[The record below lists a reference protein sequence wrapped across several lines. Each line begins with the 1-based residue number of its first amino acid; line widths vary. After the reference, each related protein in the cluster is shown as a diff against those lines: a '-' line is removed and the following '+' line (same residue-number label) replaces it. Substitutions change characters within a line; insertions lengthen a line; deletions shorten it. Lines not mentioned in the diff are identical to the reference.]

1 MNTENKKN
9 KEKVKGSSCPFSFLK
24 KKLKTYKK
32 LLGYFFKSGMW
43 EKKITNVKDSIE
55 KNI

>member
-9 KEKVKGSSCPFSFLK
+9 KEKVKGSSCPFSFFK

-32 LLGYFFKSGMW
+32 LLGYFFKSGCGKRKLLM
-43 EKKITNVKDSIE
+43 
-55 KNI
+55 